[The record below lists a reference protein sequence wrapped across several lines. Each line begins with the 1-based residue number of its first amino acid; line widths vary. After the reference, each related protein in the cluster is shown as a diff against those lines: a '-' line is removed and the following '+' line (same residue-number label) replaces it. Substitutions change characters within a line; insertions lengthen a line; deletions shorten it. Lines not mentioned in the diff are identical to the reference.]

1 MKRWLV
7 LALLLGASGAV
18 LYYAQRHKTE
28 TRVGPEAVLNSL
40 ADAQRDVSRV
50 PARVVRLSDD
60 EEVSI
65 GDAMAARYMRA
76 VNYTAL
82 DQRISDYVGDVG
94 EAVAGHARR
103 KFHYQFHYVPD
114 SSLVNAFALPGGH
127 VFIGKGLIQLTETED
142 ELASVLGHEVEHVD
156 NYHCNDRVSLEA
168 RLRGLPLS
176 GLVTLPVQLFQ
187 AGYSKEQEL
196 EADRDGT
203 SLAVMSGYSPLG
215 AIRLFQTFA
224 RLEQRYS
231 NKAQTPDEEISRSV
245 LEGIAGYFRS
255 HPLAAEREAQIR
267 QVIASRN
274 WAQPPER
281 DLRVRPEPAP
291 RNPLPRINADHRG
304 FGGARSY

>member
-18 LYYAQRHKTE
+18 LYYAQRHRVE

-50 PARVVRLSDD
+50 PARIVRLSDD
-60 EEVSI
+60 EEISL

-76 VNYTAL
+76 VNYTPL

-94 EAVAGHARR
+94 ETVAGHARR
-103 KFHYQFHYVPD
+103 QLHYRFHYIPD
-114 SSLVNAFALPGGH
+114 PGLVNAFALPGGH
-127 VFIGKGLIQLTETED
+127 VYIGKGLIQLIGTED
-142 ELASVLGHEVEHVD
+142 ELASVLGHELEHVD

-168 RLRGLPLS
+168 RLRHLPLS
-176 GLVTLPVQLFQ
+176 ELVTLPVELFQ

-203 SLAVMSGYSPLG
+203 SLAVMSGYSPVG

-224 RLEQRYS
+224 GLEQRYA
-231 NKAQTPDEEISRSV
+231 NKPQTPDQEISQTV

-255 HPLAAEREAQIR
+255 HPLAAEREAQVR
-267 QVIASRN
+267 QMIASRN
-274 WAQPPER
+274 WAQSPER
-281 DLRVRPEPAP
+281 ELRVRPERAP
-291 RNPLPRINADHRG
+291 EV
-304 FGGARSY
+304 ARRH